1 MLIDRPNIVEGSSI
15 QNATVASGPTS
26 PALPNIGELFY
37 NTAIDV
43 DALPIGLQM
52 YNGVWES
59 VTKSTRFVNH
69 LADSA
74 LHLTSVQN
82 SLLDGLNSALTSVE
96 LNYVHGVTS
105 SIQTQLTTNAGA
117 ISSEIL
123 RATGVEGGLQT
134 QITNISGP
142 SGAMTVHVADL
153 AVHLTSAQNTFLDG
167 INLPTITAGD
177 VNSIPTVTSSLST
190 LTTNFGT
197 HTADDTRHLT
207 ASQNVL
213 FDGLSVSLTANEVN
227 TLVGATSSIQTQL
240 NTLTNNKL
248 ARDGTQ
254 AMSAALPMGGFRI
267 TALGTPVAASDAATK
282 DYVDSLSQGLSWKE
296 ATLAGS
302 TGPLTLSGTQI
313 VDGVSLSVGAR
324 VLVKDQGNPAE
335 NGIYIVS
342 ASTWSRST
350 DADSATEFD
359 GLAIFV
365 RQGSTHANTAWIQ
378 TAIITTFP
386 GDPVTFSQFAAA
398 GGATAGNG
406 IAITGSTISV
416 KNGNGL
422 TFNGGASLALNV
434 TAAFSLGALL
444 DLSSTGVSSGTY
456 KSVTVDA
463 KGRVTAG
470 TNPTTLGGF
479 GITDAVLKTGD
490 TMTGQLLNVD
500 DLNATGSNFRVNT
513 VSKSTALYAFDVSRS
528 SNTVGGIRLDGSM
541 TNTGITVTG
550 NATVSGTLTRAG
562 NTVLDAGNYNSYS
575 PTLTGGNASGTWG
588 INISGNSVTVGGFTP
603 SQTAG
608 AGSRVVVA
616 DASGY
621 INNTYFNSTDNSA
634 SSGVTA
640 VMVKVGDNYLRS
652 GTAQAVGTFLN
663 GTSFSISGSASLNVL
678 KSGDTMSGNLTFGNY
693 GLGVYGVYDSTKYQ
707 NVFSMGASYGPAADG
722 SVLGNMYGIAWTHS
736 NAGGQS
742 KAGLE
747 HQALFTNAGITK
759 TAIGTGIW
767 TSGNITLGSS
777 TTQLIYWADGNYLR
791 RSQQAYG
798 SIEVSGASSGYSGTA
813 YVSSAGTVGGM
824 FDTAGNGGDWDS
836 STSWHYFWNRTN
848 SCLGIGGSTTL
859 AGYRSYVNGNEY
871 VAGNIV
877 ASGAVSGT
885 NITAS
890 GAVYASNWLRT
901 YGTTGWYNETYAGGM
916 YMTDS
921 TYVRTYASTSL
932 YTNNLYATGEVTAY
946 SDERIKTDITII
958 PNALDKV
965 DQLRG
970 VTYIRTDNGDLDTGR
985 RSTGVIAQDVLKVL
999 PEAVVLDKD
1008 DPENGIMGVNY
1019 GNMIGLLIEAVKEL
1033 RAEVQTLKAQLENA

>member
-15 QNATVASGPTS
+15 QNATVASGPAS
-26 PALPNIGELFY
+26 PSLPSLGELFY
-37 NTAIDV
+37 NTTLGQLQTYTGAI
-43 DALPIGLQM
+43 
-52 YNGVWES
+52 WE
-59 VTKSTRFVNH
+59 TATTGTQFAAH
-69 LADSA
+69 LSDSA
-74 LHLTSVQN
+74 LHLTSTQN
-82 SLLDGLNSALTSVE
+82 SLLDGLNAGLTSTE
-96 LNYVHGVTS
+96 LNYVDGVTS
-105 SIQTQLTTNAGA
+105 PIQTQLTTNADA
-117 ISSEIL
+117 IAGEIL

-134 QITNISGP
+134 QITDIAGP
-142 SGAMTVHVADL
+142 SGAMTTHIADL
-153 AVHLTSAQNTFLDG
+153 TVHLTSAQNTFLDG
-167 INLPTITAGD
+167 INLPVITAAD
-177 VNSIPTVTSSLST
+177 VNSIPTITASLGT

-197 HTADDTRHLT
+197 HIVDDARHLT
-207 ASQNVL
+207 SAQNTFL
-213 FDGLSVSLTANEVN
+213 DGLSGSLTAGEVN
-227 TLVGATSSIQTQL
+227 MLVGATSSIQTQL
-240 NTLTNNKL
+240 NTLTSNKL

-302 TGPLTLSGTQI
+302 TGPLTLSGTQL
-313 VDGVSLSVGAR
+313 VDGVSLGIGAR

-342 ASTWSRST
+342 ASAWSRST
-350 DADSATEFD
+350 DADTGTELD
-359 GLAIFV
+359 GLAVFV
-365 RQGSTHANTAWIQ
+365 RQGTSHANTAWIQ

-406 IAITGSTISV
+406 ISITGSTISV

-422 TFNGGASLALNV
+422 TFNGGASLTLNV
-434 TAAFSLGALL
+434 SAAFSLGTVL
-444 DLSSTGVSSGTY
+444 DLSSTGVSAGTY
-456 KSVTVDA
+456 KSVAVDA

-470 TNPTTLGGF
+470 TNPTTLSGF

-490 TMTGQLLNVD
+490 TMTGQLLNAD
-500 DLNATGSNFRVNT
+500 DSNATGSNFRVNT
-513 VSKSTALYAFDVSRS
+513 VSKSASLYAFDVSRS

-550 NATVSGTLTRAG
+550 NATISGTLSRAG

-588 INISGNSVTVGGFTP
+588 ISISGNAATVGGFTP

-608 AGSRVVVA
+608 VGSRVVVA

-621 INNTYFNSTDNSA
+621 ISNTYFSSTDNSA

-663 GTSFSISGSASLNVL
+663 GTSFSIAGSASLNVL
-678 KSGDTMSGNLTFGNY
+678 KAGDTMTGNLTFGNVGLGIY
-693 GLGVYGVYDSTKYQ
+693 GLYDSTKYQ

-722 SVLGNMYGIAWTHS
+722 SALGNMYGIAWTHS
-736 NAGGQS
+736 NAGGQA

-747 HQALFTNAGITK
+747 HQALFTNAGTTK

-777 TTQLIYWADGNYLR
+777 TAQLIYWADGNYLR

-798 SIEVSGASSGYSGTA
+798 SIEVSGVNSGYSGTA

-824 FDTAGNGGDWDS
+824 FDTAGNGGDYDS
-836 STSWHYFWNRTN
+836 TTSWHFFWSRAD

-877 ASGAVSGT
+877 ATGAISGT
-885 NITAS
+885 NVTAS
-890 GAVYASNWLRT
+890 GASYASNWFRSS
-901 YGTTGWYNETYAGGM
+901 GATGWINETYAGGM

-921 TYVRTYASTSL
+921 TYVRTYNGTSL

-946 SDERIKTDITII
+946 SDERIKTDIQLI

-970 VTYIRTDNGDLDTGR
+970 VTYRRTDIDVGR

-1033 RAEVQTLKAQLENA
+1033 RAEVKALKAELGKA